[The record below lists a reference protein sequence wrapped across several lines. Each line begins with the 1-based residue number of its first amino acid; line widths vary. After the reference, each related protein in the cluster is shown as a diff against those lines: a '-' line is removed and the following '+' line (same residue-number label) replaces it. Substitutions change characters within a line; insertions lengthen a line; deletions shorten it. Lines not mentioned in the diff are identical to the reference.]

1 MDSLYHHESAA
12 SALDDLLALRR
23 SIRSFTAEPVPQG
36 AVEDILRAA
45 GLAPSN
51 SNTQPWKVDVLMGA
65 GKSRLTQ
72 AIMEE
77 HHRNDEM
84 PSAHFPIPLP
94 TENRERQMAFGQLF
108 YGTFGIAKGD
118 REAATRQLA
127 TNYDFFG
134 APVGLIVSIDSS
146 LLKHSWLDCGIFLQT
161 LMLAAAARGYGTCA
175 QVVFARHE
183 ATIVRELGLPDDRSV
198 VCGVSLGVP
207 DRDAPI
213 NTVSYPREPVSAF
226 ARFEGGSP
234 GVASAG
240 ADPSRFGGPG
250 EPVRDS
256 R

>member
-1 MDSLYHHESAA
+1 MDSIYSNVAA
-12 SALDDLLALRR
+12 ARALDDLLAVRR
-23 SIRSFTAEPVPQG
+23 SIRSFTAEPVSQD

-51 SNTQPWKVDVLMGA
+51 TNTQPWKVDVLIGPR
-65 GKSRLTQ
+65 KTRLTQ

-94 TENRERQMAFGQLF
+94 SENRERQMAFGQLF
-108 YGTFGIAKGD
+108 YGTLGIAKGD
-118 REAATRQLA
+118 RDAATRQLA

-161 LMLAAAARGYGTCA
+161 LMLAAAARDYGTCA

-183 ATIVRELGLPDDRSV
+183 ATIVRELGIPENRSV

-207 DRDAPI
+207 DRNDPI
-213 NTVSYPREPVSAF
+213 NNVSYPREPVSAF
-226 ARFEGGSP
+226 ASFR
-234 GVASAG
+234 
-240 ADPSRFGGPG
+240 R
-250 EPVRDS
+250 
-256 R
+256 